1 MDRTIARVGSWAG
14 LISVAGIA
22 GYHLTL
28 QLIARQRVSGTTDET
43 AIVAYYQNANIAL
56 VGVEGFVVLVPFLV
70 FFVALRESTGVNQW
84 TRFLATV
91 ALAAGIAEVP
101 AVLVEI
107 SAQAALVVGAQ
118 NGDAIVPLFRFW
130 DVLYNSGTYV
140 LEATWVVAFGLAMR
154 GNVSFPRWMLGW
166 SMLTG
171 VLLAINVLAIWIGIP
186 DPATLP
192 SAAALAIWF
201 VGASLGLRR
210 LAASPSLVSSAQPA

>member
-22 GYHLTL
+22 GYHLML
-28 QLIARQRVSGTTDET
+28 QLIAGQRVSGTTDET

-56 VGVEGFVVLVPFLV
+56 LGVEQFLVLVPVLV
-70 FFVALRESTGVNQW
+70 FFVALREVIGLDRW
-84 TRFLATV
+84 TRFLATI

-107 SAQAALVVGAQ
+107 SAQAALVVGAKH
-118 NGDAIVPLFRFW
+118 GDAVVPLFRFW
-130 DVLYNSGTYV
+130 DVLYNSGIYV

-154 GNVSFPRWMLGW
+154 ANVGLPRWLFGW

-171 VLLAINVLAIWIGIP
+171 ALLAINVGAIWIGIP

-192 SAAALAIWF
+192 SAVALVVWF

-210 LAASPSLVSSAQPA
+210 LGTAAQPLRQPSAA